1 MSNQRI
7 SRDFADANT
16 TPEDRARGKFL
27 ARPLKIERNRHFG
40 EPIPLSD
47 PSLDDTDPANA
58 DDLRTATGIFNGI
71 IWTVAI
77 IGGGIGL
84 WWLAAHMS
92 LVLAWVE
99 R

>member
-27 ARPLKIERNRHFG
+27 ARPLKIE
-40 EPIPLSD
+40 PIPLND

-58 DDLRTATGIFNGI
+58 DDLQTATGIFNGI